1 MVSGR
6 CEDQKENSLSHA
18 NRKKHKTIIIKYF
31 IITQF
36 FLSNILSPFWF
47 NQITANSLYGEQTPC
62 LQVSG
67 PI

>member
-36 FLSNILSPFWF
+36 FLSDILSPFWF
-47 NQITANSLYGEQTPC
+47 NQITANSLYVE
-62 LQVSG
+62 
-67 PI
+67 

>member
-36 FLSNILSPFWF
+36 FLSDILSPFWF
-47 NQITANSLYGEQTPC
+47 NQITANGLVYEK
-62 LQVSG
+62 
-67 PI
+67 

>member
-31 IITQF
+31 IITQLNLF
-36 FLSNILSPFWF
+36 KI
-47 NQITANSLYGEQTPC
+47 I
-62 LQVSG
+62 
-67 PI
+67 